1 VKLSVDGGELVENTI
16 MYKLTV
22 KNLIYITNPRP
33 NLNYTINWI
42 GEPIH
47 ANIAKVTFGC
57 SEAHIEIH

>member
-1 VKLSVDGGELVENTI
+1 VKLSVDGGELVENII
-16 MYKLTV
+16 MYRLMV

-33 NLNYTINWI
+33 NLNYIINWS